1 MKTNPST
8 RLRCLVLLPA
18 LVLPFLLESRSLG
31 QDAGKKAQQLFEQAQ
46 SQEKEKKYELAV
58 KSMQQ
63 AIKLAPRN
71 DAYLAYASHVERL
84 AGNYAEGTEH
94 ALQAIAIN
102 GKVGWYYAAAAF
114 NANSNRD
121 VDLAREFCKKTIAL
135 GAKSVG
141 KVNLESAQHI
151 LEELSDHVYTIN
163 WVMDP
168 KKGLIED
175 GTLALPLPST
185 NLPFQKSEWEV
196 SGVKEHKTVV
206 REGNEILLVVPD
218 GDKPILLKAKVTV
231 SAFSY
236 RKPLAEKA
244 GKVLPREV
252 LPYLGAS
259 EGIDPKSPKLASIVA
274 ELKNDD
280 PRITVKNITAWMNKN
295 IKYKIVYFDNVEKII
310 EAGHCE
316 CGGWGALFSALCRVA
331 GVPARE
337 VWGVVK
343 ATTDFAPPGHLK
355 GHVWAEFYIAGVGW
369 VPIEPQNPESLG
381 MMPVSYV
388 RMYHYDVLHG
398 NRVAEKRR
406 ANANMWGMGGDIP
419 KYTES
424 R

>member
-1 MKTNPST
+1 MKTDPAT
-8 RLRCLVLLPA
+8 RHRRLILLLVLA
-18 LVLPFLLESRSLG
+18 LPFLTDSRSLG
-31 QDAGKKAQQLFEQAQ
+31 QDAGKKAQQFFEQAQ
-46 SQEKEKKYELAV
+46 AQEKDKKYDLAV

-84 AGNYAEGTEH
+84 AGNYAEGTDH

-102 GKVGWYYAAAAF
+102 SKVGWYYAAVAF
-114 NANSNRD
+114 NAHANRD
-121 VDLAREFCKKTIAL
+121 VERARDYCKKAVAL
-135 GAKSVG
+135 GPKSVG
-141 KVNLESAQHI
+141 KENVEIAQRI

-196 SGVKEHKTVV
+196 SGVKEHKIVV
-206 REGNEILLVVPD
+206 REGNDLLLVVPD

-259 EGIDPKSPKLASIVA
+259 EGIDPKSPKLATIV
-274 ELKNDD
+274 
-280 PRITVKNITAWMNKN
+280 
-295 IKYKIVYFDNVEKII
+295 
-310 EAGHCE
+310 
-316 CGGWGALFSALCRVA
+316 
-331 GVPARE
+331 
-337 VWGVVK
+337 
-343 ATTDFAPPGHLK
+343 
-355 GHVWAEFYIAGVGW
+355 
-369 VPIEPQNPESLG
+369 ES
-381 MMPVSYV
+381 
-388 RMYHYDVLHG
+388 
-398 NRVAEKRR
+398 KRL
-406 ANANMWGMGGDIP
+406 
-419 KYTES
+419 T
-424 R
+424 